1 MNAINTELTRRINNK
16 PVNPQIQS
24 LTTGNKSTTH
34 DSSDIKP
41 VGQFR
46 FKLSSPDDSIGDDAN
61 FEQSLLSEMLYF
73 DRF

>member
-1 MNAINTELTRRINNK
+1 MNTINTELTRRINNK
-16 PVNPQIQS
+16 PVNPQY
-24 LTTGNKSTTH
+24 